1 MKKRQEYCSE
11 MSEATDVLDVEIQI
25 AKNLR

>member
-1 MKKRQEYCSE
+1 MKKRQEYCSG
-11 MSEATDVLDVEIQI
+11 MSEATDGLVVEIQI

>member
-1 MKKRQEYCSE
+1 MEKRQNYCSD
-11 MSEATDVLDVEIQI
+11 MSEATDGLDVEIQI